1 MVFSSLA
8 FLCVFLPVI
17 FLLYVLLPSTRAK
30 NGLLIV
36 ASLVFY
42 AYGEPVYVVLLLISA
57 ALNWILGLLIG
68 SRDGARADP
77 GANSHAGARAGTG
90 RRRTALIVAV
100 IVNLGFL
107 VVFKY
112 SDWLVSLANTA
123 LGTRIAAPHLA
134 LPIGISFY
142 TFQALSYVIDV
153 YRGTCAP
160 QRNFFKLLLFISLF
174 FQLLAG
180 PIIKYHEIEEQ
191 LSTRKV
197 TARRVAT
204 GLRRFAVGL
213 AKKALIAIPMAAVVN
228 AIYAAPRTQVNIV
241 VAWVAA
247 LAFLAQ
253 IYFDF
258 SGYTDMAIGLA
269 SMFGFSYAEN
279 FDHPYISR
287 SIREF
292 WRRWHIS
299 LSSWFTTYLYI
310 PLGGNRKGRVRAVIN
325 RFIVF
330 TLCGLWHGADLT
342 FLVWGF
348 FQGFLMMLEEL
359 LPIRKLPKALG
370 WFYAFL
376 MVCLGFVV
384 FRASSVAQ
392 ALFMLRQMFAGFN
405 FSHLSVARASW
416 MLNPLTVAVFIVA
429 IIASTPYAR
438 QLIDY
443 LRARVR
449 GLASAV
455 RVASY
460 AGALA
465 LFVLSFL
472 SLSVGGYHPFIY
484 FRF

>member
-8 FLCVFLPVI
+8 FLCVFLPVV
-17 FLLYVLLPSTRAK
+17 FLLYVLLPSVRVK
-30 NGLLIV
+30 NVLLIV
-36 ASLVFY
+36 ASLLFY
-42 AYGEPVYVVLLLISA
+42 AYGEPAYVVLLLASA
-57 ALNWILGLLIG
+57 VLNWVMGLLIG
-68 SRDGARADP
+68 SRVRSGSRRA
-77 GANSHAGARAGTG
+77 T
-90 RRRTALIVAV
+90 LIVAV
-100 IVNLGFL
+100 VVNLGFL

-112 SDWLVSLANTA
+112 SGWLVSLVNNV
-123 LGTRIAAPHLA
+123 LGMKLGVPQLA

-153 YRGTCAP
+153 YRGTNAP
-160 QRNFFKLLLFISLF
+160 QRNFLKLLLFISLF
-174 FQLLAG
+174 PQLLAG
-180 PIIKYHEIEEQ
+180 PIIKYHEIEAQ
-191 LSTRKV
+191 LSKRRV
-197 TARRVAT
+197 TAHRVAT

-213 AKKALIAIPMAAVVN
+213 GKKALIAIPMAAVVD
-228 AIYAAPRTQVNIV
+228 AIYAAPRSQINIV
-241 VAWVAA
+241 VAWIAA
-247 LAFLAQ
+247 LAFLVQ

-359 LPIRKLPKALG
+359 LPLRKLPKALG
-370 WFYAFL
+370 WFYALL

-384 FRASSVAQ
+384 FRASSISQ

-405 FSHLSVARASW
+405 FSHLPVARASW
-416 MLNPLTVAVFIVA
+416 MLSPLAIAVFCVAVV
-429 IIASTPYAR
+429 ASTPYAR

-443 LRARVR
+443 LRARMR
-449 GLASAV
+449 GLAPAV
-455 RVASY
+455 RTASY
-460 AGALA
+460 VGALA

-484 FRF
+484 FKF

>member
-8 FLCVFLPVI
+8 FLCVFLPVV
-17 FLLYVLLPSTRAK
+17 FLLYVLLPQTRAK
-30 NGLLIV
+30 NALLIV

-42 AYGEPVYVVLLLISA
+42 AYGEPVYVVLLLASA
-57 ALNWILGLLIG
+57 LLNWVLGLAIG
-68 SRDGARADP
+68 DAARRQ
-77 GANSHAGARAGTG
+77 GSGG
-90 RRRTALIVAV
+90 RRRVALIVAV
-100 IVNLGFL
+100 TLNLAFL

-112 SDWLVSLANTA
+112 SGWLLTLANQT
-123 LGTRIAAPHLA
+123 LGTKLAAPHLA

-153 YRGTCAP
+153 YRGTSAP
-160 QRNFFKLLLFISLF
+160 QRSFFRLLLFISLF
-174 FQLLAG
+174 PQLLAG
-180 PIIKYHEIEEQ
+180 PIIKYHELEAQ
-191 LSTRKV
+191 L
-197 TARRVAT
+197 ARRRVTVRKVAT

-213 AKKALIAIPMAAVVN
+213 AKKVLIAIPMAAVVD
-228 AIYAAPRTQVNIV
+228 AIYAAPHNQINIA
-241 VAWVAA
+241 VAWIAA

-258 SGYTDMAIGLA
+258 SGYSDMAIGLA

-287 SIREF
+287 SIQEF

-310 PLGGNRKGRVRAVIN
+310 PLGGNRKGRVRAVLN
-325 RFIVF
+325 RFVVF
-330 TLCGLWHGADLT
+330 VLCGLWHGANLT
-342 FLVWGF
+342 FLVWGA

-359 LPIRKLPKALG
+359 LPLRKLPRALG
-370 WFYAFL
+370 WFYAFV

-405 FSHLSVARASW
+405 FSHLPVARASW
-416 MLNPLTVAVFIVA
+416 MLSPLVITVFCVA
-429 IIASTPYAR
+429 IVASTPFAR

-449 GLASAV
+449 GLAPVV

-460 AGALA
+460 VSALA
-465 LFVLSFL
+465 LFVMCFL